1 MTGIHAPSAAH
12 CWSDHTRALASTAWR
27 CLAAASRGI
36 SADRCRVSHYVQLR
50 YLTLQGT
57 QAQQWRIG
65 DVQYYARVRP
75 VEADGGPEL
84 RLAACRLW
92 PATRSRNGELLTV
105 TSDEGVLS
113 FVELECV
120 ENKLVTVQEASHG
133 TPAVKKLHGMSYH
146 NTSGML

>member
-1 MTGIHAPSAAH
+1 MAMSGCCFI
-12 CWSDHTRALASTAWR
+12 RNLN
-27 CLAAASRGI
+27 
-36 SADRCRVSHYVQLR
+36 ADRCMVSRYVQLR
-50 YLTLQGT
+50 SLTLQGT

-92 PATRSRNGELLTV
+92 PATRSRNGELLAV
-105 TSDEGVLS
+105 TNSDEGVLS

-146 NTSGML
+146 NTSGVL